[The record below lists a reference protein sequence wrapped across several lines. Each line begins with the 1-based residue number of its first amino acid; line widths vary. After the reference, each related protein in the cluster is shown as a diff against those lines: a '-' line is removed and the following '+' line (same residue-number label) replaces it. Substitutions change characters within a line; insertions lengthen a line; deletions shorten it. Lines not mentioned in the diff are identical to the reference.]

1 MFMRSRRGCRRSGSA
16 GAITA
21 LHNTTAVALSSVISD
36 FGIATRRPSFTINL
50 ITPDNGEKFLVE
62 LDNATLTNIKG
73 FLAPKPD
80 LTLTINRSDLEQT
93 MMGAK
98 TLEAQIADGTA
109 KVEGDASI
117 LKQLASTMVDFD
129 PRFEIMPGTKAK
141 TDVTGYVESGIH
153 GKADPYEAIPR
164 QTIAE

>member
-1 MFMRSRRGCRRSGSA
+1 
-16 GAITA
+16 
-21 LHNTTAVALSSVISD
+21 
-36 FGIATRRPSFTINL
+36 
-50 ITPDNGEKFLVE
+50 
-62 LDNATLTNIKG
+62 
-73 FLAPKPD
+73 
-80 LTLTINRSDLEQT
+80 

-153 GKADPYEAIPR
+153 GKVDPYEAIPR